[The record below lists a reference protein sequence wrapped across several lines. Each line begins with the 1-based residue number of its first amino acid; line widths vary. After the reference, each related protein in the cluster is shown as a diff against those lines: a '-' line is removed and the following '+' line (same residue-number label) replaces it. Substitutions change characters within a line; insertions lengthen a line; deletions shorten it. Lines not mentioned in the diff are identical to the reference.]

1 MNFGKK
7 VFVAFLLLNSPCA
20 FSEEIDYSSSEQC
33 IKASSKISSLC
44 KSLRITGEF
53 YRVIDTVYQQDFKSK
68 MIEML
73 GKANPDDPNV
83 TNIDSYEFS
92 VIKDTEKNKYYVG
105 VGAAPRAGGAVM
117 FGSFHYI
124 LDATTLE
131 ILDKYQR
138 H

>member
-1 MNFGKK
+1 M
-7 VFVAFLLLNSPCA
+7 
-20 FSEEIDYSSSEQC
+20 ID
-33 IKASSKISSLC
+33 
-44 KSLRITGEF
+44 
-53 YRVIDTVYQQDFKSK
+53 
-68 MIEML
+68 ML

-92 VIKDTEKNKYYVG
+92 VTKDTEKNKYYVG
-105 VGAAPRAGGAVM
+105 VGAAPRPDGAVM

-124 LDATTLE
+124 LDATTLK